1 MMNKAVKITL
11 GLILVGSAVFAQS
24 LADARK
30 AIDAEQYQKGKA
42 ILNTLTSTQPT
53 IAENFFFLGNMYLT
67 TSPIYVRPDYID
79 SAKTVFSKGIA
90 ANDEF
95 ALNYVGLGA
104 VELAKKASPKA
115 NFDKAISLTK
125 KKDHTTDLY
134 IGRAYVNAPTPMIA
148 EGLVH
153 LQKAKLLNDKDAQ
166 LYLVLGD
173 ANRTEQKNGEAFSA
187 YRSAF
192 ELDKTFLRSK
202 VELGKINKL
211 SKAYPEAIEEFNNV
225 IALDASYGPA
235 YRELAETYFGW
246 AWTSQKEYA
255 GRIQKALQSYEKY
268 MDLTDRSLDSRLR
281 HADFLFLAKDFKA
294 LEAEA
299 IEMAKLDKVNPRVLR
314 YLAYSAFENENFSSS
329 AQALKD
335 FISKVEPSRLIS
347 QDYLYLGRAQMKDT
361 TMLAEGMVN
370 IIKAVEMDSTNA
382 AVMSEIGQALYKA
395 RKYEDAAKA
404 YEISIINPERA
415 LLDYYYLGSSYYFQY
430 GALKNANLNPEKDLL
445 VKADSAFSYLVQRSP
460 TTQIGWQYRGRIN
473 RLLDDENDSQG
484 LAVPFYEKY
493 INLVTVEKPEL
504 ATKSTPGLIEA
515 YNYLGSVAA
524 RKDGNTVKAK
534 EYFDK
539 VLALDP
545 ANVTAT
551 QAVKAIDG
559 SK

>member
-1 MMNKAVKITL
+1 MNKAVKITL

-42 ILNTLTSTQPT
+42 ILNNLTSAQPT
-53 IAENFFFLGNMYLT
+53 IAENFFFLGNLYLT
-67 TSPIYVRPDYID
+67 TSPIYLRPDFID
-79 SAKTVFSKGIA
+79 SAKTAYSKGIA
-90 ANDEF
+90 ANDEY

-104 VELAKKASPKA
+104 VDLARKGNPKA

-125 KKDHTTDLY
+125 KKDHVTDLY
-134 IGRAYVNAPTPMIA
+134 IGRAYVHAPVPMIT

-153 LQKAKLLNDKDAQ
+153 LEKSKLLNDKDAQ

-173 ANRTEQKNGEAFSA
+173 AYREQQKNGEAFSA

-211 SKAYPEAIEEFNNV
+211 SKAFPEAIEEFNSV
-225 IALDASYGPA
+225 ITIDQTYGPA

-255 GRIQKALQSYEKY
+255 GRIKQALQFYEKY

-299 IEMAKLDKVNPRVLR
+299 NEMAKLDKVNPRVLR
-314 YLAYSAFENENFSSS
+314 YLAYSAFENGNFSSS
-329 AQALKD
+329 AQALKE
-335 FISKVEPSRLIS
+335 FISKVEPTRLIS

-361 TMLAEGMVN
+361 SMLAEGMVN
-370 IIKAVEMDSTNA
+370 ITKAVEMDSTNA
-382 AVMSEIGQALYKA
+382 AVMSEIGLALFKA
-395 RKYEDAAKA
+395 KKYVDAAKA

-430 GALKNANLNPEKDLL
+430 GSLKAANMNPEKDLL
-445 VKADSAFSYLVQRSP
+445 VKADSAFSYLVQRAP

-484 LAVPFYEKY
+484 LAVPFYSKY
-493 INLVTVEKPEL
+493 IDVVTVEKPEL
-504 ATKSTPGLIEA
+504 ASKSSPGLIEA

-524 RKDGNTVKAK
+524 RKDGDNVKAK